1 MFKSIKG
8 NLLALLVSI
17 VIITTVTT
25 QLLVSYISTGKA
37 EVYFNAP
44 IVITIGVVLLLSF
57 IFTALFSAKIT
68 IPLRKIQKTMR
79 NVSEGKTV
87 KGKGIIWDKN
97 LKEIEQFTDAYER
110 MLQVVKKNN
119 FALNSQESK
128 TEIIL
133 ERMDDGVI
141 AFSLQ
146 GQVIHMNTSA
156 KKFLE
161 IDDTYDS
168 FEKVVKKIGL
178 RLNFDKIV
186 YVPNYKNIEEKVTYK
201 DNVLNVVFV
210 PFHTENLM
218 PMGVIVIIK
227 NITESEKL
235 NNMRKEFVANVSHEL
250 KTPLCSIKGYSE
262 TMLERDLKAEEIEKF
277 AKVINDEAN
286 RMDRIVADL
295 LQLSRFDSKKTVWN
309 KIKLNLD
316 DLAKQV
322 VENMQYVAK
331 EKRHSLKCIVNMV
344 PPPVYVDKDAIEQ
357 VIINILSNSIKYTP
371 DGGEITVYIGAAGG
385 KAYMK
390 FVDNGIGIPEKE
402 LKRIFERFYR
412 VDKARSREMGGTGLG
427 LSIVK
432 EILTEHEGTVEIK
445 SEVGMGTE
453 LIVTIPVIS

>member
-57 IFTALFSAKIT
+57 FVTSLFASKIT

-79 NVSEGKTV
+79 NVAEGKTV
-87 KGKGIIWDKN
+87 KGKSIIWGKN
-97 LKEIEQFTDAYER
+97 LKEIEQFIDAYEK

-119 FALNSQESK
+119 FDLNSQESK

-178 RLNFDKIV
+178 RLNFDKII

-210 PFHTENLM
+210 PFHSENLM
-218 PMGVIVIIK
+218 PMGIIVIIK

-262 TMLERDLKAEEIEKF
+262 TILERDLKAEEIEKF
-277 AKVINDEAN
+277 ARVINDEAN

-309 KIKLNLD
+309 KTKLNLD

-371 DGGEITVYIGAAGG
+371 DGGEITVYIGSAGG

-445 SEVGMGTE
+445 SEVGIGTE